1 MKYPF
6 EELDI
11 YFTDFA
17 VPLKWQ
23 GQTLNCLFS
32 EKSDPLAFQ
41 AGGRD
46 INAVVK
52 TREVTGIASGQA
64 VEIDGRNFSIT
75 EINPIQ
81 DGQIIKLQLEEA

>member
-1 MKYPF
+1 MYSF
-6 EELDI
+6 EDLEVF
-11 YFTDFA
+11 FTDFA
-17 VPLKWQ
+17 VSLTWQ
-23 GQTLNCLFS
+23 GQSLNCIFS

-52 TREVTGIASGQA
+52 TREVTGIASGQSVA
-64 VEIDGRNFSIT
+64 IDGRNFSIT

-81 DGQIIKLQLEEA
+81 DGQITKLQLEEI

>member
-1 MKYPF
+1 MYSF
-6 EELDI
+6 EDLEI

-17 VPLKWQ
+17 VSLKWQ
-23 GQTLNCLFS
+23 GLTLNCLFS

-46 INAVVK
+46 INAIVK
-52 TREVTGIASGQA
+52 TREVSGIASGQA

-81 DGQIIKLQLEEA
+81 DGQITKLQLEEI